1 MTDKKRGVRMERYD
15 IAILGTGPAGISA
28 AITAKIRNKKILLIG
43 SKDLSTKMSK
53 AHVIRNYPGLPDIPG
68 AELAAHMQEHLT
80 RMEIEITDDRIAA
93 VYAMGEY
100 FALQGQEMYEASSVI
115 LASGVL
121 LAKPYPGE
129 EEFLGK
135 GVSYCATCDASLYR
149 GKTVAVVGFAPKEEA
164 EAAFLSEVAGKVYY
178 LPQYKEEPKL
188 PESIEIRRAVPQE
201 IREAGAK
208 KLLVT
213 DGGEL
218 EADGI
223 FLLRESVA
231 ADKLVPGLKFNGT
244 HVEVDRSMQTNLK
257 GLFACGDITGTP
269 YQYIKAAGEGNV
281 AALSAAAYLD
291 AK

>member
-1 MTDKKRGVRMERYD
+1 M
-15 IAILGTGPAGISA
+15 
-28 AITAKIRNKKILLIG
+28 
-43 SKDLSTKMSK
+43 
-53 AHVIRNYPGLPDIPG
+53 
-68 AELAAHMQEHLT
+68 
-80 RMEIEITDDRIAA
+80 
-93 VYAMGEY
+93 
-100 FALQGQEMYEASSVI
+100 
-115 LASGVL
+115 
-121 LAKPYPGE
+121 
-129 EEFLGK
+129 
-135 GVSYCATCDASLYR
+135 
-149 GKTVAVVGFAPKEEA
+149 
-164 EAAFLSEVAGKVYY
+164 
-178 LPQYKEEPKL
+178 
-188 PESIEIRRAVPQE
+188 PQE

-213 DGGEL
+213 DEGEM

>member
-1 MTDKKRGVRMERYD
+1 MERYD

-43 SKDLSTKMSK
+43 SKDLSAKMSK

-68 AELAAHMQEHLT
+68 AELAAHMQEHLK

>member
-1 MTDKKRGVRMERYD
+1 MERYD

-178 LPQYKEEPKL
+178 LPQYKDEPKL
-188 PESIEIRRAVPQE
+188 PESIEIRRALPQA